1 MSWHTTLLEK
11 GEIHQTQSNIR
22 DQSSS
27 SKPFEK
33 EDTGSKIPSS
43 SKFANLRD
51 SVEGETD
58 C

>member
-11 GEIHQTQSNIR
+11 GEIHQTLGNLR

-27 SKPFEK
+27 SKLFEK
-33 EDTGSKIPSS
+33 EDTVSKIPSS

-51 SVEGETD
+51 SVEEETD